1 MISSS
6 PMRQYELMLVFAPT
20 LEVTDKTATAL
31 VEKIV
36 GVEAKVSSVTV
47 LGKKW
52 LAYPI
57 QKQKEGIY
65 VVAALEGKHVHVN
78 ELEKK
83 VQLGAEVLRYL
94 LTVKN

>member
-1 MISSS
+1 
-6 PMRQYELMLVFAPT
+6 MRQYELMLVFAPT
-20 LEVTDKTATAL
+20 VDVTEKSAGGL

-36 GVEAKVSSVTV
+36 GGEAKVTNVSV

-57 QKQKEGIY
+57 KKQKEGIY
-65 VVAALEGKHVHVN
+65 VVAVLTGEHVHVS

-94 LTVKN
+94 LTVKK

>member
-1 MISSS
+1 
-6 PMRQYELMLVFAPT
+6 MRQYELMIVFAPT
-20 LEVTDKTATAL
+20 LEVTDKTAPAL
-31 VEKIV
+31 VEKLV
-36 GVEAKVSSVTV
+36 GTEAKVSSVTV

-57 QKQKEGIY
+57 KKQKEGMY
-65 VVAALEGKHVHVN
+65 VLATLEGAHMHVH

-94 LTVKN
+94 LTIKK

>member
-1 MISSS
+1 
-6 PMRQYELMLVFAPT
+6 MRQYELLLIFVPT
-20 LEVTDKTATAL
+20 LEVTEKTAPAL

-36 GVEAKVSSVTV
+36 GTEAKVTSVTV

-57 QKQKEGIY
+57 KKQKEGTY
-65 VVAALEGKHVHVN
+65 VVATLDGAHIHVN

-94 LTVKN
+94 LTVK

>member
-1 MISSS
+1 
-6 PMRQYELMLVFAPT
+6 MRQYELMIVFPASV
-20 LEVTDKTATAL
+20 EVTDKTATAL

-36 GVEAKVSSVTV
+36 GTEARVTTVTV
-47 LGKKW
+47 LGKKQ

-57 QKQKEGIY
+57 KKQTEGIY
-65 VVAALEGKHVHVN
+65 VVSILEGAHMHVN

-94 LTVKN
+94 LTLKK

>member
-1 MISSS
+1 
-6 PMRQYELMLVFAPT
+6 MLIFVPT

-36 GVEAKVSSVTV
+36 GVEAKVTSVTV
-47 LGKKW
+47 LGKKL

-57 QKQKEGIY
+57 KKQTEGIY
-65 VVAALEGKHVHVN
+65 VLATLDGAHVHVH

-94 LTVKN
+94 LTVKK